1 MKLNKQR
8 LQELAAINNP
18 FLREDEDDTN
28 LAFLRDDGTSQGR
41 KLNNARGKQ
50 SATAQNRLSR
60 QRFMEMAGLNTL
72 REEVMLDFSTKDE
85 SNPVFD
91 DLKRLA
97 PNVDVTTLVIGGLDP
112 NMGPDDGTSDAYID
126 SIKDKSGRPLTD
138 QDIDKMDSAE
148 VYDAIVAIAIEFF
161 NEVR

>member
-18 FLREDEDDTN
+18 FLK
-28 LAFLRDDGTSQGR
+28 DDGTSQGR

-50 SATAQNRLSR
+50 SATAQN
-60 QRFMEMAGLNTL
+60 RFMEMAGLNTL

>member
-1 MKLNKQR
+1 
-8 LQELAAINNP
+8 
-18 FLREDEDDTN
+18 
-28 LAFLRDDGTSQGR
+28 
-41 KLNNARGKQ
+41 
-50 SATAQNRLSR
+50 
-60 QRFMEMAGLNTL
+60 MEMAGLNTL